1 MISENKLECK
11 LEPEHLINKTQ
22 IAMAP
27 TGPCASC
34 HMPIVDQHF
43 LFVDSHSWHLNCAHC
58 AVCFR
63 NLENF
68 KEDGDVEE
76 GYFNNKNICFAKDG
90 FLFCRRDYLMKYG
103 KKCQKCILPIE
114 RGDLVMKVPVNGA
127 DEILFHIQ
135 CFVCI
140 CCGRPLQPG
149 EQYMIGPIDGGYD
162 SLFCSE
168 HFYLN
173 PAILQQS
180 KFPSEFNPLNCTTEQ
195 PNSSIE
201 NNLIYSRILPTSQ
214 ENSKLNFNN
223 EFILENDNN
232 YDSNTKTFTSSVGSI
247 TPESCGGTLSEDL
260 AFGTNLSEN
269 GDSLSSSNNSQ
280 KLKRLRTSFKHT
292 QLRTMKA
299 YFFINHNPDSKDL
312 KVLSTKT
319 GLTKRVLQAN

>member
-1 MISENKLECK
+1 M
-11 LEPEHLINKTQ
+11 
-22 IAMAP
+22 
-27 TGPCASC
+27 
-34 HMPIVDQHF
+34 
-43 LFVDSHSWHLNCAHC
+43 
-58 AVCFR
+58 
-63 NLENF
+63 
-68 KEDGDVEE
+68 
-76 GYFNNKNICFAKDG
+76 
-90 FLFCRRDYLMKYG
+90 
-103 KKCQKCILPIE
+103 LPI
-114 RGDLVMKVPVNGA
+114 RLDSF
-127 DEILFHIQ
+127 ILFES
-135 CFVCI
+135 FVCI

-149 EQYMIGPIDGGYD
+149 EQYMIGPIDGGYGK
-162 SLFCSE
+162 

-223 EFILENDNN
+223 EFIMENDNN

-319 GLTKRVLQAN
+319 GLTKRLVSGQMQGAKYRRTQQHQLMGSSSSIPTSIHSLETQRETDTQQLITLSIGNNIGINNESYKNEQQ

>member
-1 MISENKLECK
+1 MMTEFSSLSTENNLATTNVDNISSILLNNASNILSNSNIEQTEQEQLSVQSLQLQHQLLLIENKSINQHLTNLQQTIGLNIYSGISSNNSLNNDILINKRKVESECNGIIIPSFCQQMISENKLECK

-135 CFVCI
+135 CNF
-140 CCGRPLQPG
+140 
-149 EQYMIGPIDGGYD
+149 D
-162 SLFCSE
+162 F
-168 HFYLN
+168 
-173 PAILQQS
+173 
-180 KFPSEFNPLNCTTEQ
+180 FNQ
-195 PNSSIE
+195 M
-201 NNLIYSRILPTSQ
+201 
-214 ENSKLNFNN
+214 
-223 EFILENDNN
+223 
-232 YDSNTKTFTSSVGSI
+232 G
-247 TPESCGGTLSEDL
+247 
-260 AFGTNLSEN
+260 
-269 GDSLSSSNNSQ
+269 
-280 KLKRLRTSFKHT
+280 
-292 QLRTMKA
+292 
-299 YFFINHNPDSKDL
+299 
-312 KVLSTKT
+312 
-319 GLTKRVLQAN
+319 